1 MAKIVSSNEFNEET
15 KRGLVVVDFFADW
28 CGPCKML
35 APIFEELAPEYEGRA
50 KFIKVDVDHSP
61 DLAMKFRVASIP
73 TIIILKD
80 GEKVAGNV
88 GFIPK
93 EQIKSM
99 IDSNL

>member
-15 KRGLVVVDFFADW
+15 KSGLVVVDFFADW